1 MSVNPDT
8 NRDAADLNWGVPDLI
23 CCDSPAALA
32 DAGVR
37 DVVFAIGTFDGLH
50 RGHLAV
56 IRAMLDESRR
66 LEAVPA
72 VLTFRPHPRAV
83 LSPDNPPPLLVSPE
97 RKLAILASLGVKAV
111 VTLPFTPEFAALS
124 PDGFLTRCLLAGSV
138 RVRGVCAGSR
148 WRFGARCAGDAA
160 FLEARS
166 HELGFVFR
174 AVPEV
179 CDDRGVVSSTRIR
192 EALSRGDV
200 AFAARCL
207 GRRPA
212 ITGVVVGGYGVAGT
226 ELHCPTANLDVRGG
240 MVPANGVY
248 AAFAVVGGGRFPAVV
263 NIGVAPTFD
272 SYGAPKVRV
281 EAHLLV
287 DGAPDLYGAE
297 MALGFAARI
306 RGEVKFPSPAALA
319 ERIRE
324 DVRLARALLNEQAQ
338 TSVPEG

>member
-1 MSVNPDT
+1 MTVSAGMNW
-8 NRDAADLNWGVPDLI
+8 DASGMI
-23 CCDSPAALA
+23 CCGAPEQLA
-32 DAGVR
+32 DHGVR

-50 RGHLAV
+50 RGHVAV
-56 IRAMLDESRR
+56 IRSMLDLSRE
-66 LEAVPA
+66 LNALPA

-111 VTLPFTPEFAALS
+111 VTLPFTLEFASLS
-124 PDGFLTRCLLAGSV
+124 PEDFLSRCLLAGTV
-138 RVRGVCAGSR
+138 RVRAVCAGSR
-148 WRFGARCAGDAA
+148 WRFGAKCVGDAA
-160 FLEARS
+160 FLESRAR
-166 HELGFVFR
+166 ELGFVFR
-174 AVPEV
+174 AVPEI
-179 CDDRGVVSSTRIR
+179 CDDHGVVSSTRIR

-200 AFAARCL
+200 EFAAASL

-240 MVPANGVY
+240 MIPANGVY
-248 AAFAVVGGGRFPAVV
+248 AAWAVVGGKHFPAVV

-272 SYGAPKVRV
+272 SYGKSEVRV

-319 ERIRE
+319 EQILD
-324 DVRLARALLNEQAQ
+324 DVRAARALLNEQAQ
-338 TSVPEG
+338 NPVTEG

>member
-1 MSVNPDT
+1 MTVSPGMNW
-8 NRDAADLNWGVPDLI
+8 DASGMI
-23 CCDSPAALA
+23 CCGSPAELA
-32 DAGVR
+32 DSGVR
-37 DVVFAIGTFDGLH
+37 DVVFAVGTFDGLH
-50 RGHLAV
+50 LGHLAV
-56 IRAMLDESRR
+56 IRAMLEESRR
-66 LEAVPA
+66 MNALPA

-97 RKLAILASLGVKAV
+97 RKLAILASLGVRAV
-111 VTLPFTPEFAALS
+111 VTLPFTRELAALS
-124 PDGFLTRCLLAGSV
+124 PDEFLTRCLLDGGV

-160 FLEARS
+160 FLESRAR
-166 HELGFVFR
+166 ELGFVFR

-179 CDDRGVVSSTRIR
+179 RDGQGVVSSTRIR
-192 EALSRGDV
+192 EALARGDV
-200 AFAARCL
+200 EFAARCL

-226 ELHCPTANLDVRGG
+226 ELRCPTANLDVRGG

-248 AAFAVVGGGRFPAVV
+248 AAFAVVGGKRYPAVV
-263 NIGVAPTFD
+263 NVGVAPTFD
-272 SYGAPKVRV
+272 SYGAPRVRV

-287 DGAPDLYGAE
+287 DGSPDLYGAE

-324 DVRLARALLNEQAQ
+324 DVRLARTLLNDQ
-338 TSVPEG
+338 TQLSVPEG